1 MATININSNN
11 LESIIG
17 KLSLYNKDEYICPLT
32 RKIINDNE
40 LFDVYTDY
48 AINKF
53 AVSLDKINIFNSKP
67 VPYIYCSYPYYI
79 VFVFEI
85 IDTREKYSKVLND
98 LTTILPQIAI
108 DKIAFYLGCNK
119 VKNNY
124 MSTDFP
130 TKFESK
136 YNGPIPDKF
145 SHAQLKKLYE
155 LGIVKPAFH
164 SNNGMILL
172 LSDEAFDY
180 LEQSNLLNF
189 DPREQ
194 ENENDDIWVFRNKE
208 NMRKWLKKHLKML
221 LI

>member
-1 MATININSNN
+1 MDALNN

-32 RKIINDNE
+32 QKIINDHE

-67 VPYIYCSYPYYI
+67 VPYIYCGPPYFI

-85 IDTREKYSKVLND
+85 IDTREKYSEVLND
-98 LTTILPQIAI
+98 LNGIFPQIVI
-108 DKIAFYLGCNK
+108 DKFAFYLGCDK

-124 MSTDFP
+124 IPIDFP

-189 DPREQ
+189 DLREQ
-194 ENENDDIWVFRNKE
+194 ENEDDDICVFRNKE

-221 LI
+221 LT